1 MLSLPDTDL
10 IQIAVVAFNQISPFH
25 LSVPSV
31 VFGEALQGE
40 PVFALKVCSADNDLC
55 LTTSAGYSLVLQ
67 YDLQPLKQAQIIIVP
82 SWRNP
87 NERPPEALLAAL
99 NKAYQRGATIVG
111 LCLGAY
117 VLAEAGLLTGR
128 KATTHWAYADDFS
141 VRYPEVQ
148 LNADILYVEYQGIMT
163 SAGTAAGIDC
173 CLQMLRQ
180 QLGAD
185 RANRVARRLVVPPHR
200 QGGQRQYIDRPLPT
214 NAQDNRLNALLAWVR
229 SDLSAEYSI
238 DYLANKALM
247 SRRTFTRHFRAAT
260 GTTFGNWLL
269 HQRLGLCQ
277 QLLER
282 TDQPIESIASH
293 AGFGSVVSMRQHFR
307 QVFGVSPTVWRQ
319 TFRV

>member
-1 MLSLPDTDL
+1 MPLPDADL
-10 IQIAVVAFNQISPFH
+10 IQIAVVAFHQISPFH

-31 VFGEALQGE
+31 MFGEALQGE
-40 PVFALKVCSADNDLC
+40 PVFALKVCSADNGLC
-55 LTTSAGYSLVLQ
+55 LTTSAGYNLVLQ
-67 YDLQPLKQAQIIIVP
+67 YDLQPLEQAQIIIVP
-82 SWRNP
+82 SWRDI

-117 VLAEAGLLTGR
+117 VLAEAGLLIGR

-148 LNADILYVEYQGIMT
+148 LDADILYVEDQGIMT

-200 QGGQRQYIDRPLPT
+200 QGGQRQYIDHPLPA

-229 SDLSAEYSI
+229 SDLSAEHSI
-238 DYLANKALM
+238 DHLAEKALM

-260 GTTFGNWLL
+260 GTTFGHWLL
-269 HQRLGLCQ
+269 HQRLELCQ

-282 TDQPIESIASH
+282 TDQSIENIADH

-307 QVFGVSPTVWRQ
+307 QAFGVSPTAWRQ
-319 TFRV
+319 AFRA

>member
-1 MLSLPDTDL
+1 MSLPDTDL